1 MAGGGYEVVSADQR
15 VERGFTVWR
24 EGIRYCRG
32 RFRPFFVDACRIEYA
47 EDVRGGKGVDY

>member
-32 RFRPFFVDACRIEYA
+32 RFRPFVVDACRIEYA